1 MASELSFN
9 KVTNYVDCA
18 MESLDAMASFCSK
31 PKFDN
36 FKENLRMI
44 KGVIVRH
51 MILPGHI
58 QNSKDVLKMLFDEFG
73 NSIKFSIMN
82 QYTPVL
88 DKESEVAKN
97 HPELL
102 KTVSQEDYEEVLNFA
117 DNLGIEDYYWQ
128 NGATCSESFIPN

>member
-1 MASELSFN
+1 
-9 KVTNYVDCA
+9 
-18 MESLDAMASFCSK
+18 MASFCSK

-36 FKENLRMI
+36 FKENLRMT

-88 DKESEVAKN
+88 DKESEVVKN

-128 NGATCSESFIPN
+128 NGLTCSESFIPN